1 MKLFIIMIITNIL
14 KKNEKIEKF
23 QIHTIGFPNIVNSC
37 YMNSF
42 LQILFSYP

>member
-23 QIHTIGFPNIVNSC
+23 HIHTIGFLNLRNSC
-37 YMNSF
+37 YMN
-42 LQILFSYP
+42 